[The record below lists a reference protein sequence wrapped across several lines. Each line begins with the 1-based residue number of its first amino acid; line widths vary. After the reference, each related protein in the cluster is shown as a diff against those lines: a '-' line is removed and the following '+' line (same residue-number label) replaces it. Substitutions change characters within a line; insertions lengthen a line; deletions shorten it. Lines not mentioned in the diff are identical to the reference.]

1 MKFECRKLGASCF
14 VIDSAFLIDSL
25 RFPSGL
31 VSLVCLASLG
41 SGFVILSLSMKNT
54 LLFLALALHAQA
66 FDITVA
72 DKDHVAV
79 ANGGKV
85 VAKLMMA
92 NDLSTPEK
100 HHETYKPYMHVFSA
114 DGSTRLTKGA
124 GFNFTHHRGIFLG
137 FSKIGYDGK
146 SYDRWHMKKGDQ
158 VVTKVTPGENTFT
171 AQIDWQGDTTAPF
184 LTEERRFSF
193 TTPAKPFY
201 LGIEMNSAIKTV
213 SGEADMNGDPEH
225 AGAQFRP
232 SELVDTKTTSYLFPG
247 ENIDAHKVRD
257 LPWAAEIFTT
267 EGKTFT
273 VVILNH
279 PDNPKDTATSAYR
292 DYGRFGMFPKGK
304 ATAEAPLKLRYQ
316 WLIAEGDVRDA
327 AAFQNAWNAFA
338 GKNEPVPPLTIKASE
353 QPKPKAAK

>member
-1 MKFECRKLGASCF
+1 MKH
-14 VIDSAFLIDSL
+14 I
-25 RFPSGL
+25 
-31 VSLVCLASLG
+31 
-41 SGFVILSLSMKNT
+41 
-54 LLFLALALHAQA
+54 LLFLALALPGFA
-66 FDITVA
+66 FDITIA
-72 DKDHVAV
+72 EKTHVAV
-79 ANGGKV
+79 ASDGKV

-100 HHETYKPYMHVFSA
+100 HHETYKPYLHVFSA

-124 GFNFTHHRGIFLG
+124 GFSFTHHRGIFLG
-137 FSKIGYDGK
+137 FSKIGYGGK
-146 SYDRWHMKKGDQ
+146 SYDRWHMKGGDQ
-158 VVTKVTPGENTFT
+158 VVTKVAQGDNTFT
-171 AQIDWQGDTTAPF
+171 AKIDWQGDTTAPF

-201 LGIEMNSAIKTV
+201 LGIELNSAIKPV

-232 SELVDTKTTSYLFPG
+232 SELVDTQSTTYILPG
-247 ENIDAHKVRD
+247 EKVDAHKVRD
-257 LPWAAEIFTT
+257 LPWAAEIFTI

-279 PDNPKDTATSAYR
+279 PDNPKGTATSAYR

-304 ATAEAPLKLRYQ
+304 ASAESPFKLRYQ

-327 AAFQNAWNAFA
+327 AAFQNAWNVFA
-338 GKNEPVPPLTIKASE
+338 GKNDPVPAVTINDSE
-353 QPKPKAAK
+353 RKAAKPTK

>member
-1 MKFECRKLGASCF
+1 MK
-14 VIDSAFLIDSL
+14 
-25 RFPSGL
+25 PT
-31 VSLVCLASLG
+31 
-41 SGFVILSLSMKNT
+41 ILT
-54 LLFLALALHAQA
+54 LLALAFHAQA

-79 ANGGKV
+79 ATDGKV

-114 DGSTRLTKGA
+114 DGSTRLTKGP
-124 GFNFTHHRGIFLG
+124 GFQFTHHRGIFLG
-137 FSKIGYDGK
+137 FSKIAFGGK
-146 SYDRWHMKKGDQ
+146 SYDRWHMKGGDQ
-158 VVTKVTPGENTFT
+158 VVTKVTSSENAFT
-171 AQIDWQGDTTAPF
+171 AHIDWQGDTTAPF

-201 LGIEMNSAIKTV
+201 LGIEMNSAIKPV

-232 SELVDTKTTSYLFPG
+232 SELVDMQSTTYILPG
-247 ENIDAHKVRD
+247 EKIDAHKAKD
-257 LPWAAEIFTT
+257 LPWAAEVFTI

-279 PDNPKDTATSAYR
+279 PDNPKESAVSAYR

-304 ATAEAPLKLRYQ
+304 ATAEAPFKLRYQ
-316 WLIAEGDVRDA
+316 WLVAEGDLRDA
-327 AAFQNAWNAFA
+327 SVFQSAWNAFA
-338 GKNEPVPPLTIKASE
+338 GKSETVPAVTINASE
-353 QPKPKAAK
+353 RKAAKPKK

>member
-1 MKFECRKLGASCF
+1 
-14 VIDSAFLIDSL
+14 
-25 RFPSGL
+25 
-31 VSLVCLASLG
+31 
-41 SGFVILSLSMKNT
+41 MKNT
-54 LLFLALALHAQA
+54 LLFLALALHAHA

-79 ANGGKV
+79 ASDGKV

-100 HHETYKPYMHVFSA
+100 HHDTYKPYLHVFSA
-114 DGSTRLTKGA
+114 DGSTRLTKGP
-124 GFNFTHHRGIFLG
+124 GFTFTHHRGIFLG
-137 FSKIGYDGK
+137 FSKIAYNGK
-146 SYDRWHMKKGDQ
+146 SYDRWHMKGGDQ
-158 VVTKVTPGENTFT
+158 VVTKVTPSDSAFT
-171 AQIDWQGDTTAPF
+171 AHIDWQGDTTEPF
-184 LTEERRFSF
+184 VTEERRFTF

-213 SGEADMNGDPEH
+213 SGEADISGDPEH

-232 SELVDTKTTSYLFPG
+232 SELVDTQSTTYILPG
-247 ENIDAHKVRD
+247 EKIDAHKAKD
-257 LPWAAEIFTT
+257 LPWAAEVFTV

-304 ATAEAPLKLRYQ
+304 ATSDSPFKLRYQ

-327 AAFQNAWNAFA
+327 AVFQSAWNAYA
-338 GKNEPVPPLTIKASE
+338 GKSDPTPAITINASE
-353 QPKPKAAK
+353 RKAAKPKK

>member
-1 MKFECRKLGASCF
+1 
-14 VIDSAFLIDSL
+14 
-25 RFPSGL
+25 
-31 VSLVCLASLG
+31 
-41 SGFVILSLSMKNT
+41 MKNT
-54 LLFLALALHAQA
+54 LLFLALTLPTFA

-72 DKDHVAV
+72 EKDHVAV

-137 FSKIGYDGK
+137 FSKIAYNGK

-158 VVTKVTPGENTFT
+158 VVTKVAPGENSFT
-171 AQIDWQGDTTAPF
+171 ANIDWQGDTTAPF
-184 LTEERRFSF
+184 LTEERQFSF

-201 LGIEMNSAIKTV
+201 LGIEMNSAIKAV

-232 SELVDTKTTSYLFPG
+232 SELVDTKSTTYLFPG
-247 ENIDAHKVRD
+247 ENIDAHKVKD
-257 LPWAAEIFTT
+257 LPWAAEIFTV

-279 PDNPKDTATSAYR
+279 PNNPKDTATSAYR

-304 ATAEAPLKLRYQ
+304 ASAESPFKLRYQ

-338 GKNEPVPPLTIKASE
+338 GKTEPVPSLTIKASE
-353 QPKPKAAK
+353 QPKPKAKK

>member
-1 MKFECRKLGASCF
+1 
-14 VIDSAFLIDSL
+14 
-25 RFPSGL
+25 
-31 VSLVCLASLG
+31 
-41 SGFVILSLSMKNT
+41 MKNT
-54 LLFLALALHAQA
+54 LLFFALTLPTFA

-72 DKDHVAV
+72 EKDHVA
-79 ANGGKV
+79 ASKEGKV

-158 VVTKVTPGENTFT
+158 VVTKVTPDENTFT
-171 AQIDWQGDTTAPF
+171 AHIDWQGDTTAPF

-201 LGIEMNSAIKTV
+201 LGIEMNSALKTV
-213 SGEADMNGDPEH
+213 SGEADISGDPEH

-232 SELVDTKTTSYLFPG
+232 SELVDTKTTTYIFPG
-247 ENIDAHKVRD
+247 ENIDAHKVKD
-257 LPWAAEIFTT
+257 LPWAAEIFIV

-292 DYGRFGMFPKGK
+292 DYGRFGALADAPGDAYLHYQLGK
-304 ATAEAPLKLRYQ
+304 DLELRGGF
-316 WLIAEGDVRDA
+316 ADA
-327 AAFQNAWNAFA
+327 APHYAVARFLA
-338 GKNEPVPPLTIKASE
+338 GYDGPVDIFWSPA
-353 QPKPKAAK
+353 

>member
-1 MKFECRKLGASCF
+1 
-14 VIDSAFLIDSL
+14 
-25 RFPSGL
+25 
-31 VSLVCLASLG
+31 
-41 SGFVILSLSMKNT
+41 MKNT
-54 LLFLALALHAQA
+54 LLFFA

-137 FSKIGYDGK
+137 FSKIGYNGK
-146 SYDRWHMKKGDQ
+146 SYDRWHMKGGDQ
-158 VVTKVTPGENTFT
+158 VVTKVTPGANAFT
-171 AQIDWQGDTTAPF
+171 AHMDWQGDTTAPF
-184 LTEERRFSF
+184 LTEQRRFNF

-201 LGIEMNSAIKTV
+201 LGIEMNSAIKAV
-213 SGEADMNGDPEH
+213 SGEAEMNGDPEH

-232 SELVDTKTTSYLFPG
+232 SELVDTKTTTYIFPG
-247 ENIDAHKVRD
+247 ENIDAHKVKD
-257 LPWAAEIFTT
+257 LPWAAEIFTI

-273 VVILNH
+273 VVIL
-279 PDNPKDTATSAYR
+279 
-292 DYGRFGMFPKGK
+292 RFGMFPKGK
-304 ATAEAPLKLRYQ
+304 ASAESPFKLRYQ
-316 WLIAEGDVRDA
+316 WLIAEGDLRDA

-338 GKNEPVPPLTIKASE
+338 GKADPVPALTIKASE
-353 QPKPKAAK
+353 QPKPKAKK

>member
-1 MKFECRKLGASCF
+1 
-14 VIDSAFLIDSL
+14 
-25 RFPSGL
+25 
-31 VSLVCLASLG
+31 
-41 SGFVILSLSMKNT
+41 MKNT
-54 LLFLALALHAQA
+54 ILFFALALHAQA

-72 DKDHVAV
+72 EKDHVAV

-100 HHETYKPYMHVFSA
+100 HHETYKPYMHIFSP

-124 GFNFTHHRGIFLG
+124 GFSFTHHRGIFLG
-137 FSKIGYDGK
+137 FAKINYGGK
-146 SYDRWHMKKGDQ
+146 SYDRWHMKGGDQ
-158 VVTKVTPGENTFT
+158 VVTKVAPGDNTFT
-171 AQIDWQGDTTAPF
+171 ANIDWQGDTTAPF

-201 LGIEMNSAIKTV
+201 LGIEMNSALKTV
-213 SGEADMNGDPEH
+213 SGEADMSGDPEH

-232 SELVDTKTTSYLFPG
+232 SELVDTQSTTYIFPG
-247 ENIDAHKVRD
+247 EKIDAHKAKD
-257 LPWAAEIFTT
+257 LPWAAEVFTI

-304 ATAEAPLKLRYQ
+304 ATADVPFKLRYQ
-316 WLIAEGDVRDA
+316 WLIAEGGVRDA
-327 AAFQNAWNAFA
+327 AVFQGAWNAFA
-338 GKNEPVPPLTIKASE
+338 GKSDPVPAITIKASE
-353 QPKPKAAK
+353 RKAAKPTK

>member
-54 LLFLALALHAQA
+54 LLFLALALPTFA

-137 FSKIGYDGK
+137 FSRIGYNGQ

-171 AQIDWQGDTTAPF
+171 ANIDWQGDTTAPL

-201 LGIEMNSAIKTV
+201 LGIEMHSAIKAV

-232 SELVDTKTTSYLFPG
+232 SELVDTRTTTYLFPG

-257 LPWAAEIFTT
+257 LPWAAEIFTV

-279 PDNPKDTATSAYR
+279 PDNPKDTAASAYR

-304 ATAEAPLKLRYQ
+304 ATAEAPFKLRYQ

-338 GKNEPVPPLTIKASE
+338 GKNEPAPSLTIKASE